1 MNDVLMKG
9 MLKMVKNFVSPE
21 QIKEIAGS
29 MIKSAIEY
37 KNTLTLDAE
46 RGETATTAIFYEINS
61 QVYFALAILNE
72 KDAIVRFENVKPLDE
87 LIDNLIK
94 KL

>member
-1 MNDVLMKG
+1 MNEVIMKG

-29 MIKSAIEY
+29 MIKSAIDF
-37 KNTLTLDAE
+37 KNNIPLDAE
-46 RGETATTAIFYEINS
+46 RGETATTAIFYEINA

-94 KL
+94 KI